1 MVVDTMLKRDSEINS
16 CVRRFAKFE
25 MWPSALLR
33 DNQKTRII
41 WGKIR
46 LFLWPTNVEGIK
58 WNRQTSLFKGVCFF
72 LPVWFNTEPTVYGS
86 RWNLFVVSING
97 RESAREPHR
106 KEETH
111 NLLKIVQ
118 ILSHSLVTETI
129 IFPPYKTFYFKRFVS
144 NIQCR
149 WFQAWVTCGETICL
163 RKNTDIFLSLNCLYI
178 FFLCWT
184 FIVG

>member
-1 MVVDTMLKRDSEINS
+1 
-16 CVRRFAKFE
+16 

-33 DNQKTRII
+33 DNRKTRII
-41 WGKIR
+41 RGKIP
-46 LFLWPTNVEGIK
+46 LFLWPTDVEGINK
-58 WNRQTSLFKGVCFF
+58 IGKPHFSKVCVSSF
-72 LPVWFNTEPTVYGS
+72 LSGLIPSRFYGS

-129 IFPPYKTFYFKRFVS
+129 IFPPYKTFYFERFVS

-163 RKNTDIFLSLNCLYI
+163 RKNTDVFLSLNCLYQVCI
-178 FFLCWT
+178 FFAHVRILL
-184 FIVG
+184 

>member
-1 MVVDTMLKRDSEINS
+1 MKPQVLQVRNVTIGTVAWQSKNKDHTGENTIVSVTNGWINKIGKPHFS
-16 CVRRFAKFE
+16 KVCVSSFLSGLIPSRF
-25 MWPSALLR
+25 
-33 DNQKTRII
+33 
-41 WGKIR
+41 
-46 LFLWPTNVEGIK
+46 
-58 WNRQTSLFKGVCFF
+58 
-72 LPVWFNTEPTVYGS
+72 YGS

-129 IFPPYKTFYFKRFVS
+129 IFPPYKTFYFERFVS

-163 RKNTDIFLSLNCLYI
+163 RKNTDILLSLNCLYI

>member
-1 MVVDTMLKRDSEINS
+1 MVVDTMLKRDNEINS

-111 NLLKIVQ
+111 NLLKVVQ

-129 IFPPYKTFYFKRFVS
+129 IFPPYKTFYFERFVCNS
-144 NIQCR
+144 ADDFKLGWPVVKLYVCGKIQIY
-149 WFQAWVTCGETICL
+149 F
-163 RKNTDIFLSLNCLYI
+163 YP
-178 FFLCWT
+178 
-184 FIVG
+184 

>member
-1 MVVDTMLKRDSEINS
+1 MLKRDNEINS
-16 CVRRFAKFE
+16 RVRETTDSPSSKCDHRHCCVTIKKQGLYGGKYDCFCDQRMWKELNKISKPHFSKLCVSSFLCGLIPSRF
-25 MWPSALLR
+25 
-33 DNQKTRII
+33 
-41 WGKIR
+41 
-46 LFLWPTNVEGIK
+46 
-58 WNRQTSLFKGVCFF
+58 
-72 LPVWFNTEPTVYGS
+72 YGS
-86 RWNLFVVSING
+86 CWNLFVVSING

-111 NLLKIVQ
+111 NLLKVVQ

-129 IFPPYKTFYFKRFVS
+129 IFPPYKTFYFERFVC